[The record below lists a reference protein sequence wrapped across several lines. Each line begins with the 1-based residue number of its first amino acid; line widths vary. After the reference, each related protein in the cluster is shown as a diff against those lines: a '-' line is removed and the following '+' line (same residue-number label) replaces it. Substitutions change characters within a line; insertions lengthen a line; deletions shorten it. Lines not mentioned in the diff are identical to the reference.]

1 MVDKTV
7 MQSPNVIQLSRYR
20 SCAAAFRAPALSVRL
35 CRHCGAKLMEG
46 EREDEC
52 SAILN
57 VDIAGMRLRWQ
68 AAQILRSL
76 S

>member
-7 MQSPNVIQLSRYR
+7 TQSPNVIELSRYR
-20 SCAAAFRAPALSVRL
+20 ARSQTSRAPALSPRL

-52 SAILN
+52 SAIVN
-57 VDIAGMRLRWQ
+57 VDIAVMRLRWQ
-68 AAQILRSL
+68 AAQILRGL
-76 S
+76 N

>member
-7 MQSPNVIQLSRYR
+7 TRSPNVIELSRYR
-20 SCAAAFRAPALSVRL
+20 ACSQTSRAAALSPRL

-52 SAILN
+52 SAIFDI
-57 VDIAGMRLRWQ
+57 DIAGLRLRWQ
-68 AAQILRSL
+68 AAQILRGL
-76 S
+76 N